1 MGIWKIN
8 INRNY
13 CVIAYAMPTHSVH
26 SPIPVKGIPEPP
38 LVIAWIARYFFALAQ
53 RKETLMGK
61 VQILAVLTMDGCQS
75 SELYCKAYKELRLE
89 DCGINEIRENAL
101 YHITPDYSISMLDEW
116 RKSATDICYL
126 AEVTPEKADYINGL
140 LRMRVVDEIILY
152 TLPFIAGTGKRFFQS
167 ALPQEQW
174 TLTSQKEWSAISIK
188 RAFDVR
194 KMDECSGNEHF
205 KSKII
210 PDRQINCKIITLKSS
225 TLQRVCRIFYFMN
238 TLFANHI
245 HVRIPKNRV

>member
-126 AEVTPEKADYINGL
+126 AEVTPEKATTSMGCYVCVWWMKSYFIRFLSLPERESVSSSPPCHRNNG
-140 LRMRVVDEIILY
+140 R
-152 TLPFIAGTGKRFFQS
+152 
-167 ALPQEQW
+167 
-174 TLTSQKEWSAISIK
+174 
-188 RAFDVR
+188 
-194 KMDECSGNEHF
+194 
-205 KSKII
+205 
-210 PDRQINCKIITLKSS
+210 
-225 TLQRVCRIFYFMN
+225 
-238 TLFANHI
+238 
-245 HVRIPKNRV
+245 